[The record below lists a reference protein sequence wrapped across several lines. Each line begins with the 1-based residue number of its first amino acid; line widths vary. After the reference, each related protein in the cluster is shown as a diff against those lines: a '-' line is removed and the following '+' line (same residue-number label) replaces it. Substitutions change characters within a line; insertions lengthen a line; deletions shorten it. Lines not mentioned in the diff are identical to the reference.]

1 MSSSFIEKYYNIK
14 PTESKELSTYNKISI
29 YNLKHDYLVWN
40 YKGYYQILKD
50 DNKSLDI
57 FKKDNYKNYLSYQTE
72 KYLIFP
78 DYDSEYYFKKIY
90 FYNIEDK
97 ILNNITFDNEIS
109 YDTYYLGNIDNKV
122 YFIDKKNKCEYE
134 LNLKKKTLK
143 IVSKNDY
150 GIIYNNGIWEDAT
163 LTKLINNELKF
174 TNNSIINYKLEDNT
188 LYLIIDNKKIK
199 ISNENIKQIIHTNS
213 NIVYYLSENKLY
225 SYEYLKDETLLLKY
239 DEWNFNYNNHI
250 FIFN

>member
-1 MSSSFIEKYYNIK
+1 M
-14 PTESKELSTYNKISI
+14 
-29 YNLKHDYLVWN
+29 
-40 YKGYYQILKD
+40 
-50 DNKSLDI
+50 
-57 FKKDNYKNYLSYQTE
+57 
-72 KYLIFP
+72 
-78 DYDSEYYFKKIY
+78 
-90 FYNIEDK
+90 
-97 ILNNITFDNEIS
+97 
-109 YDTYYLGNIDNKV
+109 
-122 YFIDKKNKCEYE
+122 
-134 LNLKKKTLK
+134 
-143 IVSKNDY
+143 
-150 GIIYNNGIWEDAT
+150 T